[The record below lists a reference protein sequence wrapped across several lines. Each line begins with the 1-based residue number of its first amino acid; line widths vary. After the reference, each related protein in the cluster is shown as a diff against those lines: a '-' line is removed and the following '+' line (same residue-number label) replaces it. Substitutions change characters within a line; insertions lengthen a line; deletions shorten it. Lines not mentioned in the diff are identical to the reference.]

1 MRTLLAIRFDTLL
14 ERWFPERRL
23 FLKSDTDTRFIRL
36 RPHTQMIAIT
46 GSTVVVS
53 WAIVATAIVLMD
65 SIGAGNFRDQARRD
79 QQVYEERIN
88 TLAHERDARAA
99 EAQAAQERFN
109 STLEQISQMQSAL
122 LASETRRRELE
133 TGIEVIQTSLRNTM
147 KQRDVAK
154 RKLAALSDEDQSASQ
169 SRVAEVET
177 ETMDMVISALTD
189 TATERD
195 IIATDAQDALKTAR
209 ELEFQIRLMQD
220 QNDQI
225 FRQLEEAMAVSVTPL
240 DKMFRSAGM
249 NTDTILDQVRSGY
262 SGQGGPLM
270 PLSFST
276 KGQELSPDE
285 VRANRILHQM
295 DKLNLYRIATEKA
308 PFATPVRARFRFTS
322 PFGNRRHPVT
332 GGVRMH
338 DGVDFAAPV
347 GTDIHTTA
355 DGVVTYAGW
364 QSGYGR
370 IVKIRHEF
378 GVETR
383 YAHLSRIRVKKG
395 QKVSRGDHI
404 GDMGNSGRST
414 GSHVHYEVRVNGK
427 PVNPMTY
434 IKAAR
439 NVF

>member
-1 MRTLLAIRFDTLL
+1 
-14 ERWFPERRL
+14 
-23 FLKSDTDTRFIRL
+23 
-36 RPHTQMIAIT
+36 
-46 GSTVVVS
+46 
-53 WAIVATAIVLMD
+53 
-65 SIGAGNFRDQARRD
+65 
-79 QQVYEERIN
+79 
-88 TLAHERDARAA
+88 
-99 EAQAAQERFN
+99 
-109 STLEQISQMQSAL
+109 
-122 LASETRRRELE
+122 
-133 TGIEVIQTSLRNTM
+133 
-147 KQRDVAK
+147 
-154 RKLAALSDEDQSASQ
+154 
-169 SRVAEVET
+169 
-177 ETMDMVISALTD
+177 
-189 TATERD
+189 
-195 IIATDAQDALKTAR
+195 
-209 ELEFQIRLMQD
+209 
-220 QNDQI
+220 
-225 FRQLEEAMAVSVTPL
+225 
-240 DKMFRSAGM
+240 
-249 NTDTILDQVRSGY
+249 
-262 SGQGGPLM
+262 M

-285 VRANRILHQM
+285 VRANRILQQM
-295 DKLNLYRIATEKA
+295 DKLNLYRIAAEKA

-370 IVKIRHEF
+370 IIKIRHEF

-383 YAHLSRIRVKKG
+383 YAHLSRLRVKKG

-404 GDMGNSGRST
+404 GDMGSSGRST

-427 PVNPMTY
+427 SVNPMTY